1 MTWFLF
7 IVLKLSVMLFFLN
20 AGFNELGW
28 RMIVQKN

>member
-7 IVLKLSVMLFFLN
+7 IFLKLSVIFFLN